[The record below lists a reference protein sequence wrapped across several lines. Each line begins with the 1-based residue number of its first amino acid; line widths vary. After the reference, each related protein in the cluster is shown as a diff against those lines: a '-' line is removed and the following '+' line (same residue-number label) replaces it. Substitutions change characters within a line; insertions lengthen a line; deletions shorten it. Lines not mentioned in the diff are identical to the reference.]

1 MNFTTLKNLYAR
13 NKLTKNGLRKAV
25 ADGLITAEQYAVIV
39 GESY

>member
-25 ADGLITAEQYAVIV
+25 ADGVISVEQYTIIT
-39 GESY
+39 GEDY